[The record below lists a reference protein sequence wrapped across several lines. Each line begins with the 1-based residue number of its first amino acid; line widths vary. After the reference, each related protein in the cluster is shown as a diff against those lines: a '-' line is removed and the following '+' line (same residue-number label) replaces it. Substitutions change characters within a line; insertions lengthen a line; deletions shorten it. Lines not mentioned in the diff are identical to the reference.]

1 MAFESDLVV
10 EYLDDDRW
18 RLIAPLVYRHDT
30 IPATM
35 HHQVVVPEGFET
47 DFASVPRLPLAY
59 LLAGNTGHRAAVIHD
74 YLYATQPVSRSMADG
89 IFRRALSDDGEPWW
103 RAQIMYAAVRLFGGP
118 AWSRYTSALQ
128 VANEEVLKFRYPE

>member
-18 RLIAPLVYRHDT
+18 VLLAPLVYRHDT
-30 IPATM
+30 IPAAM

-47 DFASVPRLPLAY
+47 DYASVPRLPIAY
-59 LLAGNTGHRAAVIHD
+59 LLAGDTGHRAAVVHD
-74 YLYATQPVSRSMADG
+74 YLYVTHPPGISRASADA

-118 AWSRYTSALQ
+118 AWARYSA
-128 VANEEVLKFRYPE
+128 ERRTYMGRTMER